1 MPVTRRLERPD
12 LGHCEASNSWSAG
25 TLGPCSALLRAG
37 FTWPAGHPAAGG
49 LLPHHFTVAAD
60 GSAAV
65 SFLWHSPSG
74 HPDWALPS
82 ALLCWSPG
90 LSSAANRP
98 RPSGRL
104 AHRVLSSVA
113 PCQRHPHR
121 EIPPSV
127 HKRLLLHAG
136 GDGTS
141 ARSAVIEHL
150 RGGLR
155 AVMIPYAQSDHDRAT
170 ARFAEWLNP
179 VGVEITGVHTADDPA
194 AAIGAADAVFVTG
207 GNSFRLVNALH
218 RLGLIVPVREAIERG
233 VPYYGA
239 SAGSNV
245 ACPTIRTTNDMP
257 IVQPP
262 SSPRST
268 SCHSRSTRITS
279 IRRRSKPEL
288 AETREERLREF
299 LEENDVTVVGLREQ
313 SWLEI
318 DGPSMRLVGTGG
330 AVLFRRDREPEQ
342 LRGGADLS
350 ALLLE
355 TPRYDV

>member
-1 MPVTRRLERPD
+1 
-12 LGHCEASNSWSAG
+12 
-25 TLGPCSALLRAG
+25 
-37 FTWPAGHPAAGG
+37 
-49 LLPHHFTVAAD
+49 
-60 GSAAV
+60 
-65 SFLWHSPSG
+65 
-74 HPDWALPS
+74 
-82 ALLCWSPG
+82 
-90 LSSAANRP
+90 
-98 RPSGRL
+98 
-104 AHRVLSSVA
+104 
-113 PCQRHPHR
+113 
-121 EIPPSV
+121 V

-179 VGVEITGVHTADDPA
+179 LGVEITGVHTADDPA

-207 GNSFRLVNALH
+207 GNSFRLVNSLH
-218 RLGLIVPVREAIERG
+218 RLGLIEPVREAIERG

-239 SAGSNV
+239 SA
-245 ACPTIRTTNDMP
+245 NDMP

-262 SSPRST
+262 RFAAFNLVPFQINP
-268 SCHSRSTRITS
+268 HYIDPPPPEARIG
-279 IRRRSKPEL
+279 
-288 AETREERLREF
+288 ETREERLREF

-330 AVLFRRDREPEQ
+330 AVLFRRDAEPQQ

-355 TPRYDV
+355 TPRYDA